1 LEANGGIAIL
11 VIMPIQNRPL
21 QPAPVKATP
30 VKATPDLLAA
40 VTAADAEMSV
50 VGSIALEDVTAWVE
64 SWDTVA
70 EKPLPQARP
79 LSR

>member
-1 LEANGGIAIL
+1 
-11 VIMPIQNRPL
+11 MSIQNRPL
-21 QPAPVKATP
+21 QPAPI
-30 VKATPDLLAA
+30 KATPDLLAA
-40 VTAADAEMSV
+40 VSAADAEMAM
-50 VGSIALEDVTAWVE
+50 VGSIALEDVKAWVE